1 MSGNPN
7 PVATGINSGRP
18 PDPVISS
25 DAPISLERYGSPVA
39 LSEQRAAKKGRSV
52 EDNRT
57 DTLHHDVES
66 IRVDTP
72 MMEVSYE
79 SMAMDKGGL
88 DTVLNGQAKPSFRDI
103 TAGDVGSVG
112 RNTGSRFSALSQ
124 LNETVVT
131 KDVPREP
138 DVSTSMIGSILA
150 RGKEVSSP
158 HAESSKANSKDDSLI
173 QKGTSNSQQH
183 VDLIRQ
189 RNTPK
194 DSTVTIPRHSFPIA
208 SPAPVKIVE
217 SSLSKDNHVA
227 IQVNASVDNPNS
239 MSRSGRVLPVSI
251 AGGGGN
257 KSRGGS
263 MRVSKKGI
271 RLTKKDPRSG
281 YRQSLSGLV
290 ENLSTELERAQS
302 ALVKQGTELPDS
314 LNARVEELTDF
325 WDDDWLNFNNPLALE
340 CPFDTPPAANSV
352 ASFVSDSGSWDW
364 DLLSQLL
371 PQTRLIWLKLLPPR
385 VLVDFLSLNL
395 KEWLLANIN
404 QHGTC
409 SRGEAEWP
417 VRFAVFCWL
426 AWKRRCS
433 LLLDANYVDRGDF
446 ITHGLAL
453 AANYL
458 DGFKSDPPLRNSGC
472 TSATM
477 WSCPRIGWVKLNADG
492 SVDPR
497 CDAAAAARLAR
508 GTPIGSV
515 TFAEPPIEAAMVL
528 SKDSYS
534 L

>member
-314 LNARVEELTDF
+314 LNARVEEVQWRENTAFDTAELKLTDF

-371 PQTRLIWLKLLPPR
+371 P
-385 VLVDFLSLNL
+385 
-395 KEWLLANIN
+395 
-404 QHGTC
+404 H
-409 SRGEAEWP
+409 RGEAEWP

>member
-103 TAGDVGSVG
+103 TAGIIIDGYRQAIEYEGLSSICFSCGKYGHSKDVCGKENSQVVQDRVQDKREVNKEDLYGPWMHVTNRRRKPQTRRDSSALAGDVGSVG

-314 LNARVEELTDF
+314 LNARVEEVQWRENTAFDTAELKLTDF

-371 PQTRLIWLKLLPPR
+371 PQYVLQRIAATPPPNP
-385 VLVDFLSLNL
+385 NL
-395 KEWLLANIN
+395 GAD
-404 QHGTC
+404 
-409 SRGEAEWP
+409 S
-417 VRFAVFCWL
+417 
-426 AWKRRCS
+426 
-433 LLLDANYVDRGDF
+433 
-446 ITHGLAL
+446 
-453 AANYL
+453 
-458 DGFKSDPPLRNSGC
+458 
-472 TSATM
+472 
-477 WSCPRIGWVKLNADG
+477 IG
-492 SVDPR
+492 
-497 CDAAAAARLAR
+497 
-508 GTPIGSV
+508 
-515 TFAEPPIEAAMVL
+515 
-528 SKDSYS
+528 
-534 L
+534 